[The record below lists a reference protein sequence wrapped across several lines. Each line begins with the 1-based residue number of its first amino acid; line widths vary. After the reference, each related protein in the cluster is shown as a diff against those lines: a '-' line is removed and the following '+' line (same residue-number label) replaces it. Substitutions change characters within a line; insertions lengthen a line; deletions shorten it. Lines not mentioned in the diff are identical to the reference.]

1 MRNLPDV
8 LEACKNVLQ
17 SLMDDEPKPPLHVGE
32 VMSFWSFLSE
42 MAEELVHSE
51 AGINST
57 TDPELRKA
65 FHASVKMFKSQI
77 ERLTEFMRLEGV
89 PLPPLSESK
98 PISDP
103 NMVPMGVKLTDD
115 ELANSIGIKIYLGI
129 SFCSTAIIES
139 IRNDV
144 SLLWVEFLQ
153 EYMTFGVTIKTL
165 MKKRGWLKV
174 PPFYYPPGSPSR

>member
-1 MRNLPDV
+1 MRNVPDL
-8 LEACKNVLQ
+8 LEAVKNIVQ

-42 MAEELVHSE
+42 IADEQVHSE

-65 FHASVKMFKSQI
+65 YQETITMLKSQKEI
-77 ERLTEFMRLEGV
+77 MIAFLRSEGV

-103 NMVPMGVKLTDD
+103 NKVPPGVKLTDD
-115 ELANSIGIKIYLGI
+115 ELANSIGIKMYLGV
-129 SFCSTAIIES
+129 SYCAAAINECG
-139 IRNDV
+139 RNDV
-144 SLLWVEFLQ
+144 GLIWVEFLE
-153 EYMTFGVTIKTL
+153 EYMTFGSN
-165 MKKRGWLKV
+165 MKALLKRRGWLKV
-174 PPFYYPPGSPSR
+174 PPLYYPPGLPSQ